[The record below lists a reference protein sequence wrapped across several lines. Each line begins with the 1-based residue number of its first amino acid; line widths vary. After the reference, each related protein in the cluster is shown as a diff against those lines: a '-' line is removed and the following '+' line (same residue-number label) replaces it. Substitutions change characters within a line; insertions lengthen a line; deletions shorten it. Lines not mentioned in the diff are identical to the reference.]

1 MEPACCMQI
10 CGGRNERICILRPT
24 IRFTWRMRDISWQR
38 PLVCN
43 EISRSPCQRFPFQK
57 YYFTINVV
65 WVGEWLCLCVC
76 VALLWQSMHI
86 NMSVLFTC
94 LLLLLPSPSEFSY
107 LSSIYARAYAA
118 WPHLLLL
125 PSRPFSLPT
134 HTHTRALAPTHIH
147 PHSEHFTC
155 REQFLLHTSMGA
167 QFFHAVLFF
176 CYCVTS
182 GNNWIL
188 LGIFIH
194 IYLRTKYIYI

>member
-24 IRFTWRMRDISWQR
+24 VRFTWRMRDISWQR

-65 WVGEWLCLCVC
+65 WVVEWLCLCVC

-118 WPHLLLL
+118 WTHLLLL
-125 PSRPFSLPT
+125 PSLLSPPT
-134 HTHTRALAPTHIH
+134 PLTQTHEHSH
-147 PHSEHFTC
+147 PHIYTRTAST
-155 REQFLLHTSMGA
+155 L
-167 QFFHAVLFF
+167 HAVSNFCCILPWARNFF
-176 CYCVTS
+176 MPCYFFV
-182 GNNWIL
+182 IV
-188 LGIFIH
+188 
-194 IYLRTKYIYI
+194 